1 MSSTLRRM
9 VVEPGLRERKKQRT
23 RQAITDV
30 AWRLFLERGFD
41 GVSVAEIARQAE
53 VSEATVFNYFPTK
66 EDLVFGRLA
75 TFEEEMLAAIRG
87 RPAGDSVTTAFG
99 EFVVQPRGLLGSGGT
114 GAAEA
119 IVASAR
125 LIMGSRP
132 LLARQ
137 RELWDD
143 YTATLAELIAT
154 ERGASSDDL
163 EPWVIA
169 NALIGVQRSLVA
181 DVRRQL
187 LAGEP
192 VDAVVRRVRV
202 RGRRAMSV
210 LQRGLDPTM

>member
-1 MSSTLRRM
+1 MSGTLRCM

-30 AWRLFLERGFD
+30 AWRLFVERGFD
-41 GVSVAEIARQAE
+41 AVSVAEIARRAE
-53 VSEATVFNYFPTK
+53 VSEATVFNYFPAK

-75 TFEEEMLAAIRG
+75 TFEEQMLAAIRE

-99 EFVVQPRGLLGSGGT
+99 HFVVQPRGLLGSGG
-114 GAAEA
+114 AEASEA

-132 LLARQ
+132 LLGRE

-143 YTATLAELIAT
+143 YTAALAELIAT

>member
-1 MSSTLRRM
+1 MA
-9 VVEPGLRERKKQRT
+9 VELGLRERKKQRT
-23 RQAITDV
+23 RQQIAEV
-30 AWRLFLERGFD
+30 AWNLFVECGFER
-41 GVSVAEIARQAE
+41 VTVAEIARAAE
-53 VSEATVFNYFPTK
+53 VAGATLFNYFPAK

-99 EFVVQPRGLLGSGGT
+99 KFVVQPRGLLGSGG
-114 GAAEA
+114 AEASEA

-132 LLARQ
+132 LLARE

-143 YTATLAELIAT
+143 YTAALAELIAT

-163 EPWVIA
+163 EPSVIA
-169 NALIGVQRSLVA
+169 NALIGVQRALVA

-210 LQRGLDPTM
+210 LQRGLDPTT